1 MSSEITRRFN
11 SPARSFR
18 PEVLLKELHKYLVL
32 SAILAVLIH
41 LCAAI
46 IDPLEETVETTPRPL
61 TTKFIKRE
69 PRLTKPLE
77 LRKVPKPKRQMIQ
90 RQTTTT
96 RARMDQVKATASFN
110 TISALNMTATPSVMV
125 ARSVDVGTVDLEPT
139 LTTVDI
145 TGTRQPDNKIDM
157 ALDML
162 DVNSM
167 DTGRYRAMLVQEQ
180 GDPQAIKGFINF
192 ARVISASA
200 LASGTATGSTNNL
213 RALVNGLNEY
223 TGINADFIGSIT
235 YDDDRLL
242 EIPIILPAGAP
253 NESELEQMTRYL
265 LSGGFIFGG
274 IGFVSEGL
282 EKYGGLVE
290 GRDFWSERLP
300 DDHPVFSSY
309 FEFKGGAPT
318 STRGASSNKN
328 QNAWQYTTGHFI
340 KGRLVGINF
349 SLGLGYTESVEGQDK
364 LRQMQMAI
372 NVIVYALTQ
381 EGSMTQRLMQMVN

>member
-1 MSSEITRRFN
+1 MNSGTSSRFISPDSSFHTEI
-11 SPARSFR
+11 
-18 PEVLLKELHKYLVL
+18 LLRDLHKYLLL
-32 SAILAVLIH
+32 SLILAVLIH
-41 LCAAI
+41 LGAAV
-46 IDPLEETVETTPRPL
+46 IDPLEEAVESTPRPM

-90 RQTTTT
+90 RQSVAT
-96 RARMDQVKATASFN
+96 RARMDQVKATASFS
-110 TISALNMTATPSVMV
+110 TLSAMNMTANPSVMV
-125 ARSVDVGTVDLEPT
+125 ARTVEVGGIDLEPT
-139 LTTVDI
+139 LAAVDI

-167 DTGRYRAMLVQEQ
+167 DTGRYRAMLVQDAC
-180 GDPQAIKGFINF
+180 DPQAIKGFINF
-192 ARVISASA
+192 ASVISAAA
-200 LASGTATGSTNNL
+200 LASGTATGSTNSL
-213 RALVNGLNEY
+213 RFLVNGLNEY

-235 YDDDRLL
+235 YDDERLL
-242 EIPIILPAGAP
+242 EIPIILPSGEP

-265 LSGGFIFGG
+265 MSGGFIFGG
-274 IGFVSEGL
+274 IGFVQEGL
-282 EKYGGLVE
+282 EKYGWLVE
-290 GRDFWSERLP
+290 GRYFWSERLP

-318 STRGASSNKN
+318 STLGTSSNKN

-340 KGRLVGINF
+340 KGRLVGISF
-349 SLGLGYTESVEGQDK
+349 SLGLGYTESAEGQDK

>member
-1 MSSEITRRFN
+1 MSTPTPSRFA
-11 SPARSFR
+11 SQISDFDPST
-18 PEVLLKELHKYLVL
+18 LLRELHKYLLL
-32 SAILAVLIH
+32 SLILAVGVH
-41 LCAAI
+41 LCAVI
-46 IDPLEETVETTPRPL
+46 INPLDEAVETAPRPMS
-61 TTKFIKRE
+61 TKFIKRE

-90 RQTTTT
+90 RQSMIT
-96 RARMDQVKATASFN
+96 RARMDQVKATASFS
-110 TISALNMTATPSVMV
+110 TVSALNMTSGPTMNV
-125 ARSVDVGTVDLEPT
+125 ARTDQIDSIE
-139 LTTVDI
+139 LTATMDAVDI
-145 TGTRQPDNKIDM
+145 SGTRQPDNKIDM
-157 ALDML
+157 ALEML

-167 DTGRYRAMLVQEQ
+167 DTGRYRAMLVQDP

-192 ARVISASA
+192 ARVVSASA
-200 LASGTATGSTNNL
+200 LASGTATGATNAL
-213 RALVNGLNEY
+213 RFLVNGLNEY
-223 TGINADFIGSIT
+223 TGINADFMGSIT
-235 YDDDRLL
+235 YDDERLL
-242 EIPIILPAGAP
+242 EIPIILPSGSP

-265 LSGGFIFGG
+265 TSGGFIFGG
-274 IGFVSEGL
+274 IGFVHEGL
-282 EKYGGLVE
+282 EKYAGLVE

-309 FEFKGGAPT
+309 FDFKGGAPT
-318 STRGASSNKN
+318 STRGVSSNKN

-349 SLGLGYTESVEGQDK
+349 SLGLGFTGSASGQDK

>member
-1 MSSEITRRFN
+1 MNSGTSPRFT
-11 SPARSFR
+11 SPASSFH
-18 PEVLLKELHKYLVL
+18 PEILLRDLHKYLLL
-32 SAILAVLIH
+32 SLILAVLIH
-41 LCAAI
+41 LGAAV
-46 IDPLEETVETTPRPL
+46 IDPLEEVVQTAPRPM

-90 RQTTTT
+90 RQSVTT
-96 RARMDQVKATASFN
+96 RARMDQVQATASFS
-110 TISALNMTATPSVMV
+110 TISALNLAANPSVMV
-125 ARSVDVGTVDLEPT
+125 ARTVEIGGIDLEPT
-139 LTTVDI
+139 LTAVDI

-167 DTGRYRAMLVQEQ
+167 DTGRYRAMLVQSP

-200 LASGTATGSTNNL
+200 LASGTASGSTNNL
-213 RALVNGLNEY
+213 RFLVNGLNEY

-235 YDDDRLL
+235 YDDERLL
-242 EIPIILPAGAP
+242 EIPIILPAGSP

-265 LSGGFIFGG
+265 MSGGFIFGG
-274 IGFVSEGL
+274 IGFVQEGL

-300 DDHPVFSSY
+300 DDHPVFSAY

-318 STRGASSNKN
+318 STRGTSSNKN
-328 QNAWQYTTGHFI
+328 QNAWQYTTGHYI
-340 KGRLVGINF
+340 EGRLVGISF
-349 SLGLGYTESVEGQDK
+349 SLGLGYTESAEGQDK

>member
-1 MSSEITRRFN
+1 M
-11 SPARSFR
+11 A
-18 PEVLLKELHKYLVL
+18 
-32 SAILAVLIH
+32 
-41 LCAAI
+41 
-46 IDPLEETVETTPRPL
+46 
-61 TTKFIKRE
+61 
-69 PRLTKPLE
+69 
-77 LRKVPKPKRQMIQ
+77 
-90 RQTTTT
+90 
-96 RARMDQVKATASFN
+96 
-110 TISALNMTATPSVMV
+110 ATPSVIV
-125 ARSVDVGTVDLEPT
+125 ARTVDVGTVDLEPT

-167 DTGRYRAMLVQEQ
+167 DTGRYRAMLIQEQ
-180 GDPQAIKGFINF
+180 GDPQGIKGFINF
-192 ARVISASA
+192 ARVISAAA
-200 LASGTATGSTNNL
+200 LASGTATGSTDNL
-213 RALVNGLNEY
+213 RYLVNGLNEY

-242 EIPIILPAGAP
+242 EIPIILPAGTP

-274 IGFVSEGL
+274 TGFVNEGL
-282 EKYGGLVE
+282 VKYGGLVQ

-318 STRGASSNKN
+318 STRGVSSNKN
-328 QNAWQYTTGHFI
+328 QNAWQYTVGHFI

-349 SLGLGYTESVEGQDK
+349 SLGLGYTESEEGQDK

>member
-1 MSSEITRRFN
+1 MSSGTSSRFV
-11 SPARSFR
+11 SQVSSFH
-18 PEVLLKELHKYLVL
+18 PETLLRDLHKYLVL
-32 SAILAVLIH
+32 SLVLAVLIH
-41 LCAAI
+41 LSAAI
-46 IDPLEETVETTPRPL
+46 IDPLEEVIETTARPMS
-61 TTKFIKRE
+61 TKFIKRE

-77 LRKVPKPKRQMIQ
+77 LRKVPKPKRQMIK
-90 RQTTTT
+90 RQSVVT
-96 RARMDQVKATASFN
+96 RARMDQVAATASFS
-110 TISALNMTATPSVMV
+110 TISAMNIAGTPSVMV
-125 ARSVDVGTVDLEPT
+125 ARTVDVASIDLEPT
-139 LTTVDI
+139 RAAVDI

-167 DTGRYRAMLVQEQ
+167 DTGRYRAMLVQDP

-200 LASGTATGSTNNL
+200 LASGTASGSTNNL
-213 RALVNGLNEY
+213 RFLVNGLNEY

-235 YDDDRLL
+235 YDDERLL
-242 EIPIILPAGAP
+242 EIPIILPSGSP

-265 LSGGFIFGG
+265 MSGGFIFGG
-274 IGFVSEGL
+274 IGFVHEGL

-300 DDHPVFSSY
+300 DDHPLFSAY
-309 FEFKGGAPT
+309 FDFEGGAPT
-318 STRGASSNKN
+318 STRGVSSNKN
-328 QNAWQYTTGHFI
+328 QNAWSYTTGHFI
-340 KGRLVGINF
+340 KGRLVGVSF
-349 SLGLGYTESVEGQDK
+349 SLGLGYTGSAEGQDK

>member
-1 MSSEITRRFN
+1 MSSGTSPRFT
-11 SPARSFR
+11 SPASSFH
-18 PEVLLKELHKYLVL
+18 PEILLRDLHKYLLL
-32 SAILAVLIH
+32 SLILALLIH
-41 LCAAI
+41 LGAAI
-46 IDPLEETVETTPRPL
+46 IDPLEEVVETTPRPM

-69 PRLTKPLE
+69 PRMTKPLE
-77 LRKVPKPKRQMIQ
+77 LRKVPKPKRQMIK
-90 RQTTTT
+90 RQSVMT
-96 RARMDQVKATASFN
+96 RARMDQVKATASFS
-110 TISALNMTATPSVMV
+110 TISAVNMSATPSVMV
-125 ARSVDVGTVDLEPT
+125 ARTVDTGGLDLQPT
-139 LTTVDI
+139 AVAVDI
-145 TGTRQPDNKIDM
+145 SGSRQPDNKIDM

-167 DTGRYRAMLVQEQ
+167 DTGRYRAMLVQDA
-180 GDPQAIKGFINF
+180 GDQQAIKGFINF
-192 ARVISASA
+192 ARVISAAA
-200 LASGTATGSTNNL
+200 LASGTANGSTNSL
-213 RALVNGLNEY
+213 RFLVNGLNEY
-223 TGINADFIGSIT
+223 TGISADFIGSIT
-235 YDDDRLL
+235 YDDERLL
-242 EIPIILPAGAP
+242 EVPIILPSGEP

-265 LSGGFIFGG
+265 MNGGFIFGSTA
-274 IGFVSEGL
+274 FAHEGL

-300 DDHPVFSSY
+300 DDHPVFSAY

-340 KGRLVGINF
+340 KDRLVGISF
-349 SLGLGYTESVEGQDK
+349 SLGLGFTESAEGQDK

>member
-1 MSSEITRRFN
+1 MSAPTHSRFA
-11 SPARSFR
+11 SAVSSFD
-18 PEVLLKELHKYLVL
+18 PNVLLRELHKYLLISLVLAVLVHL
-32 SAILAVLIH
+32 SAIVIN
-41 LCAAI
+41 
-46 IDPLEETVETTPRPL
+46 PLEEAVEKSPRPL
-61 TTKFIKRE
+61 STKFIKRE

-90 RQTTTT
+90 RQAMVT
-96 RARMDQVKATASFN
+96 RARMDQVKATASFS
-110 TISALNMTATPSVMV
+110 TVSALNVASGPSMSV
-125 ARSVDVGTVDLEPT
+125 ARTTDIGGIQIAPT
-139 LTTVDI
+139 LAAVDI
-145 TGTRQPDNKIDM
+145 SGTRQPDNKIDM
-157 ALDML
+157 ALEML

-167 DTGRYRAMLVQEQ
+167 DTGRYRAMLVQEA

-192 ARVISASA
+192 ARVVSASA
-200 LASGTATGSTNNL
+200 LASGTTSGSTEGL
-213 RALVNGLNEY
+213 RFLVNGLNEY

-235 YDDDRLL
+235 YDDERLL
-242 EIPIILPAGAP
+242 EIPIILPSGSP

-265 LSGGFIFGG
+265 TSGGFIFGG
-274 IGFVSEGL
+274 IGFVHEGL
-282 EKYGGLVE
+282 EKYAGLVE

-309 FEFKGGAPT
+309 FDFKGGAPT
-318 STRGASSNKN
+318 STRGTSSNKN
-328 QNAWQYTTGHFI
+328 QNAWQYTTGHYI

-349 SLGLGYTESVEGQDK
+349 SLGLDFTGSVNGQDK

>member
-1 MSSEITRRFN
+1 
-11 SPARSFR
+11 
-18 PEVLLKELHKYLVL
+18 
-32 SAILAVLIH
+32 
-41 LCAAI
+41 
-46 IDPLEETVETTPRPL
+46 
-61 TTKFIKRE
+61 
-69 PRLTKPLE
+69 
-77 LRKVPKPKRQMIQ
+77 
-90 RQTTTT
+90 
-96 RARMDQVKATASFN
+96 MDQVKATASF
-110 TISALNMTATPSVMV
+110 TISALNMTATPSMMV
-125 ARSVDVGTVDLEPT
+125 ARTVDVGGVDLEPT

-145 TGTRQPDNKIDM
+145 TGSRQPDNKIDM

-192 ARVISASA
+192 ARVVSASA
-200 LASGTATGSTNNL
+200 LASGTATGSTNAL

-223 TGINADFIGSIT
+223 TGINADFIGSVT

-242 EIPIILPAGAP
+242 EIPIILPAGTP

-265 LSGGFIFGG
+265 LSGGFVFGG

-328 QNAWQYTTGHFI
+328 QNAWQYTTGHYI

>member
-1 MSSEITRRFN
+1 
-11 SPARSFR
+11 
-18 PEVLLKELHKYLVL
+18 
-32 SAILAVLIH
+32 
-41 LCAAI
+41 
-46 IDPLEETVETTPRPL
+46 
-61 TTKFIKRE
+61 
-69 PRLTKPLE
+69 
-77 LRKVPKPKRQMIQ
+77 
-90 RQTTTT
+90 
-96 RARMDQVKATASFN
+96 
-110 TISALNMTATPSVMV
+110 MTATPSVMV

-274 IGFVSEGL
+274 IGFVAEGL

>member
-1 MSSEITRRFN
+1 MSSGTTSRFT
-11 SPARSFR
+11 SPASSFH
-18 PEVLLKELHKYLVL
+18 PEILLRDLHKYLLL
-32 SAILAVLIH
+32 SLILALLIH
-41 LCAAI
+41 LGAAI
-46 IDPLEETVETTPRPL
+46 IDPLEEAVETAPRPM

-77 LRKVPKPKRQMIQ
+77 LRKVPKPKRQMIK
-90 RQTTTT
+90 RQSVMT
-96 RARMDQVKATASFN
+96 RARMDQVKATASFS
-110 TISALNMTATPSVMV
+110 TISAMNMAANPSVTV
-125 ARSVDVGTVDLEPT
+125 ARTVAVGGIDLQPT
-139 LTTVDI
+139 AVAVDI
-145 TGTRQPDNKIDM
+145 SGTRQPDNKIDM

-167 DTGRYRAMLVQEQ
+167 DTGRYRAMLVQDA
-180 GDPQAIKGFINF
+180 GDQQAIKGFINF
-192 ARVISASA
+192 ARVISAAA
-200 LASGTATGSTNNL
+200 LASGTANGSTNNL
-213 RALVNGLNEY
+213 RFLVNGLNEY

-235 YDDDRLL
+235 YDDSRLL
-242 EIPIILPAGAP
+242 EIPIILPSGEP

-265 LSGGFIFGG
+265 MSGGFIFGG
-274 IGFVSEGL
+274 IGFVHEGL

-300 DDHPVFSSY
+300 DDHPVFSAY
-309 FEFKGGAPT
+309 FDFKGGAPT

-340 KGRLVGINF
+340 KGRLVGISF
-349 SLGLGYTESVEGQDK
+349 SLGLGYTESAEGQDK